1 MKTTS
6 TTAERLSLFRG
17 AHAPSRVPTGAL
29 AGRSRIKQPIER
41 LLQKELPMRSARA
54 RNTVRGARALPD
66 HIARGPMVAAVAALI
81 GLVALTPAVEGKMS
95 KAILSDADGGVI
107 SGGSPTTLQS
117 IKIEAI
123 EKDSGKKSAKE
134 VAWLG
139 ISTDEACDV
148 IASQLGLKPGE
159 GLVVIYVEP
168 NSPAAKAGL
177 QKYDILVE
185 MGDQLLVHPGQ
196 LRKLVRL
203 QKEGDAIKLSLYRG
217 GKKQSATATLGKA
230 VERADANDTLTP
242 MVQFQVNSRL
252 AQALN
257 SQANGAR
264 ETLSHAGYSKTVN
277 ADLERSMEEARK
289 ALHEAL
295 MRNSG
300 LTWVIGQDATNL
312 EAFARA
318 GVDVEK
324 GATVTVKKNA
334 KSAKSITKA
343 DETGTYVIIA
353 NPKKRLTVHDNE
365 GKLLFDEEIETTE
378 QQQKVP
384 AEIWSKVKPMLD
396 ELGPAKDPD
405 SEPEARTPGGQNPE
419 TTPHSRG

>member
-1 MKTTS
+1 
-6 TTAERLSLFRG
+6 
-17 AHAPSRVPTGAL
+17 
-29 AGRSRIKQPIER
+29 
-41 LLQKELPMRSARA
+41 
-54 RNTVRGARALPD
+54 
-66 HIARGPMVAAVAALI
+66 MVAAVAALI
-81 GLVALTPAVEGKMS
+81 TFVALTPAVEGKMS